1 MGFVQWIKE
10 KVLRLTN
17 GVRETTTTREQMKNM
32 YFVNGSFSTI
42 NRFALDEFNVWY
54 NGDETKMLEFYTEAH
69 VNTYPNE
76 YIRTRNC
83 RQMFW
88 AQTVKVD
95 KLKRT
100 SGGLAR
106 TITTT
111 LCNIISCPD
120 IYSASDKY
128 DKLVKNI
135 LDENDFI
142 DKSYDRQMCKTLYEG
157 WGAYR
162 IDINTIRNEYPKI
175 RYFPANDVYFATEDN
190 DIVGVIFLSNYLR
203 ENRRYLIL
211 ETRYVKT
218 VNDIPYSCIDKEA
231 YLVNEVSGSLTSVPL
246 KDLDF
251 LVDKESHIEL
261 ENVPFILAEPCVFY
275 ELDGLENE
283 GLYGR
288 SIFYGKINALDDYDQ
303 AFSILQT
310 NIRRSTSKVVYPVE
324 SLETT
329 ESGETKVPNDFDT
342 EYMAVPNQTYG
353 EGLDVKAA
361 APHVIQSDVDVT
373 AYEKTLK
380 CAQDI
385 IAGGLISINDI
396 GLTEQ
401 TFFRDSA
408 EAIRERSRQT
418 LYTVNYVRRKETKIL
433 KSLIN
438 KCVFLYEKEWENKN
452 VSKENMK
459 DYEVQIRYD
468 KFLSPS
474 AEQKIKSY
482 LPMFQS
488 GAISVEQFVRTIY
501 EDQKSDEEMQEE
513 IDRLNA
519 MRNQTQNGAMGTNNG
534 DGINFNKVPKFEKNS
549 SPHQDEVA
557 NLSDNS
563 GMNNHNRG
571 IKNVKEI

>member
-1 MGFVQWIKE
+1 
-10 KVLRLTN
+10 
-17 GVRETTTTREQMKNM
+17 
-32 YFVNGSFSTI
+32 
-42 NRFALDEFNVWY
+42 
-54 NGDETKMLEFYTEAH
+54 
-69 VNTYPNE
+69 
-76 YIRTRNC
+76 
-83 RQMFW
+83 
-88 AQTVKVD
+88 
-95 KLKRT
+95 
-100 SGGLAR
+100 
-106 TITTT
+106 
-111 LCNIISCPD
+111 
-120 IYSASDKY
+120 
-128 DKLVKNI
+128 
-135 LDENDFI
+135 
-142 DKSYDRQMCKTLYEG
+142 
-157 WGAYR
+157 
-162 IDINTIRNEYPKI
+162 
-175 RYFPANDVYFATEDN
+175 
-190 DIVGVIFLSNYLR
+190 
-203 ENRRYLIL
+203 
-211 ETRYVKT
+211 
-218 VNDIPYSCIDKEA
+218 
-231 YLVNEVSGSLTSVPL
+231 
-246 KDLDF
+246 
-251 LVDKESHIEL
+251 
-261 ENVPFILAEPCVFY
+261 VPFILAEPCVFY

-452 VSKENMK
+452 VSKENIK

-519 MRNQTQNGAMGTNNG
+519 MRNQTMGGAMGTNNG
-534 DGINFNKVPKFEKNS
+534 DGINFNKVPQFEKNS